1 MSDYPPT
8 APYGASYGAQDHTNP
23 PYLPPT
29 YPNQYLQPDNGRTG
43 QTHMA
48 ANYDAYG
55 YNRAVP
61 AFSAAAVAS
70 GIPPLPIYQGWNQDP
85 IPLPPYTAPQSATQY
100 TGYKDNS
107 HQNSQYYPAVNQ
119 TNYQQN
125 TQAGRHFE
133 QGELSEGEFE
143 DGAAVT
149 NTPPIGYG
157 ASHYRGNDG
166 TGYVDTAQRAVYSR
180 NNDYHPQAPSYPGM
194 LHQEPPSHLPHSH
207 LLVLANNYHYPSR
220 DSPQTRRR
228 QSDSYS
234 PNISPQE
241 DNEGQS
247 TAIQYHGQYA
257 PSHPQEPTAIT
268 SQQQSGWPPN
278 EAVGASESN
287 AQTNGYHTPNIVE
300 NINQQTNSK
309 IQPAASE
316 TASVTNGRSTAEG
329 RKKAQGAILNLLPYG
344 IRYQTYIDEGF
355 KEDIVDRLFN
365 DLRIS
370 RNPKS
375 ANGTEIL
382 GLLNNTAEASQGSN
396 RLGNIPPISNS
407 SPASRNQLPKV
418 GQQTSQPSSVTNPL
432 AGSAPAATMNDKER
446 IMQEKM
452 EALRKSREE
461 RAQKAAAKSNAKPA
475 AAPATIIQPET
486 EPEPPKA
493 AEIEKDTSSASNSL
507 ILGSQQHDP
516 DHVISSHSPAQ
527 AQALNFQQQA
537 PVIPGLFL
545 TSTASSPAPATSA
558 NSAMNAPTSST
569 QRKRPVAADFD
580 QTPASVA
587 PYKRPFGHSRNE
599 QPLVID
605 VSDEESEDEDVAM
618 DLESQADQD
627 SPVQAASKM
636 SDQRSTAIQSL
647 PPLTNLPRRRGF
659 SSPSSSAANTPPI
672 SQSAS
677 RASLGRPEVLQRKES
692 EIEELKRR
700 IAEREARNKAKQS
713 RSGTRTPQVAEASS
727 SEGNGVRDNVASN
740 VETSMQMQHQIGIA
754 ENQIKSNQQ
763 QLADAQ
769 TARIEQ
775 AAELKKNEAGQNR
788 LRREQ
793 IEADLSILEMETQ
806 QGQARLEQMRAEIA
820 KMEAEVQMNLE
831 KKQEIT
837 EELARLSQGTEERL
851 QEKKEILNALT
862 NDEAKSIDGMSNF
875 PFFFPSLVL

>member
-8 APYGASYGAQDHTNP
+8 APYGVSYGAQDHTNP

-29 YPNQYLQPDNGRTG
+29 YPNQYLQPDNGHTG
-43 QTHMA
+43 QTHMT

-100 TGYKDNS
+100 AGYMDNS
-107 HQNSQYYPAVNQ
+107 HQNNQYYPAVNQ

-125 TQAGRHFE
+125 TQVGRHFE

-180 NNDYHPQAPSYPGM
+180 NNDYHPQASSYPGM
-194 LHQEPPSHLPHSH
+194 LYREPPSHSPYSY

-220 DSPQTRRR
+220 DSPQTRRH

-234 PNISPQE
+234 PYISPQE

-247 TAIQYHGQYA
+247 TANQYHGQYT
-257 PSHPQEPTAIT
+257 PSHPQEPTAVA

-278 EAVGASESN
+278 GTVGASESN

-309 IQPAASE
+309 IQPTASE

-365 DLRIS
+365 DLRIP

-382 GLLNNTAEASQGSN
+382 EGFPNNTAEASQGSN
-396 RLGNIPPISNS
+396 QLGNMPPISNS
-407 SPASRNQLPKV
+407 SPASRNHLPKV
-418 GQQTSQPSSVTNPL
+418 GKQTLQPSSVTNPL
-432 AGSAPAATMNDKER
+432 AGPAPAAAMNDKER

-475 AAPATIIQPET
+475 AASATIIQPET
-486 EPEPPKA
+486 ELQPPKA
-493 AEIEKDTSSASNSL
+493 AEIEKVTSSASNSL
-507 ILGSQQHDP
+507 IPGSQQHGP
-516 DHVISSHSPAQ
+516 DDVISSRSPAQ
-527 AQALNFQQQA
+527 AQA

-545 TSTASSPAPATSA
+545 ASTASSPAPAASV
-558 NSAMNAPTSST
+558 NSAMNAPTSSA
-569 QRKRPVAADFD
+569 QRKRPVAADFN
-580 QTPASVA
+580 QTAASVA
-587 PYKRPFGHSRNE
+587 PYKRPFGQSSNE

-605 VSDEESEDEDVAM
+605 VSDEEAESEDEDVAM

-647 PPLTNLPRRRGF
+647 PPLTNLPTRRGF

-672 SQSAS
+672 SHSAS

-713 RSGTRTPQVAEASS
+713 RSGTRTPRAAEASG
-727 SEGNGVRDNVASN
+727 SEGNGVHDNVTSN
-740 VETSMQMQHQIGIA
+740 VEASMQMQQQIGIA

-763 QLADAQ
+763 RLADAQ
-769 TARIEQ
+769 IAEIEQ
-775 AAELKKNEAGQNR
+775 TAELKKNEAEQNR

-793 IEADLSILEMETQ
+793 IEADLPILEMETQ

-831 KKQEIT
+831 KKQKIT
-837 EELARLSQGTEERL
+837 EELARLGQDIEDRL

-862 NDEAKSIDGMSNF
+862 KDETESIDRMSNF